1 MARDASRPS
10 ARSNWGP
17 AEARAA
23 LEEWRSSGQTEHA
36 FARQRGF
43 SPQRLRYWKG
53 RLRVPTAK
61 RSSAATPAF
70 VAVAMPVA
78 ARETSTIEIHVG
90 ALRVC
95 VREELDVE
103 HLARIVGALARV
115 RAC

>member
-1 MARDASRPS
+1 MARDATRP
-10 ARSNWGP
+10 ATRRNWGE

-23 LEEWRSSGQTEHA
+23 LEEWRRSGQTEHE
-36 FARQRGF
+36 FARQRGI
-43 SPQRLRYWKG
+43 SPQRLRYWRS
-53 RLRVPTAK
+53 RLRVTTTQ
-61 RSSAATPAF
+61 RTSSAPPAF

-78 ARETSTIEIHVG
+78 ARGTSKIEIHVG
-90 ALRVC
+90 ALLVC

>member
-1 MARDASRPS
+1 MAREATR
-10 ARSNWGP
+10 RKWTE

-23 LEEWRSSGQTEHA
+23 LAEWRRSGETEFA

-43 SPQRLRYWKG
+43 SPQRLRYWRS
-53 RLRVPTAK
+53 RLRVSSTQTA
-61 RSSAATPAF
+61 APPAF

-78 ARETSTIEIHVG
+78 ARGPSKIEIHVG
-90 ALRVC
+90 AILVC

-115 RAC
+115 RPC